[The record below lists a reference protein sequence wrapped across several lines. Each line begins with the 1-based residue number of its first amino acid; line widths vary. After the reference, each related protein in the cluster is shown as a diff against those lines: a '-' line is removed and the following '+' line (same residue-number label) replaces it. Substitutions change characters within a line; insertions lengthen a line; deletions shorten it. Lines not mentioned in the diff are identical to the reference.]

1 MATTCYGYMHENAEY
16 QELSSRTQPLWTQV
30 RDLESEQRQAMF
42 KIQALLATVDVVRN
56 HMYSLEDVSK
66 AADKALEKYTTEDS
80 ECWFGTYGAGL
91 DEMRDRF
98 VDICTV
104 VHNRK
109 VDIETVKTHIKEIN
123 KKKDALGDKLRAEF
137 HAKEEAVTNV

>member
-1 MATTCYGYMHENAEY
+1 MPTSCYEYMHENAEY
-16 QELSSRTQPLWTQV
+16 QELSSRTQALWTQV

-42 KIQALLATVDVVRN
+42 NQQALINCVDVVRN

-66 AADKALEKYTTEDS
+66 AVDKALEKYTTECSD
-80 ECWFGTYGAGL
+80 CWFGTYGAGL
-91 DEMRDRF
+91 DQMRDRF
-98 VDICTV
+98 VDLCTV

-109 VDIETVKTHIKEIN
+109 IDIDTVKTQIKEIN

>member
-1 MATTCYGYMHENAEY
+1 MATNCYEYMHENAEY

-42 KIQALLATVDVVRN
+42 KIQALIAGVDVVRN

-66 AADKALEKYTTEDS
+66 AQDKILEKFTTEDS
-80 ECWFGTYGAGL
+80 ECWFGTYGTGL

-109 VDIETVKTHIKEIN
+109 IDIETVKTQIKEIN

>member
-1 MATTCYGYMHENAEY
+1 MATSCYEYMHENAEY
-16 QELSSRTQPLWTQV
+16 KEINSRTQPLWSQV

-91 DEMRDRF
+91 DEIRDRF
-98 VDICTV
+98 VDLCTV

-109 VDIETVKTHIKEIN
+109 IDIDTVKAQIKELN
-123 KKKDALGDKLRAEF
+123 KTKDALGDKLRAEF

>member
-1 MATTCYGYMHENAEY
+1 MATSCWEYMHENAEY
-16 QELSSRTQPLWTQV
+16 KEISSRTQPLWSQV

-91 DEMRDRF
+91 DEIRDRF
-98 VDICTV
+98 VDLCTV

-109 VDIETVKTHIKEIN
+109 IDIDTVKAQIKELN
-123 KKKDALGDKLRAEF
+123 KTKDALGDKLRAEF

>member
-1 MATTCYGYMHENAEY
+1 MATSCWEYMHEHAEY
-16 QELSSRTQPLWTQV
+16 KEISSRTQPLWSQV

-91 DEMRDRF
+91 DEIRDRF
-98 VDICTV
+98 VDLCTV

-109 VDIETVKTHIKEIN
+109 IDIDTVKAQIKELN
-123 KKKDALGDKLRAEF
+123 KTKDALGDKLRAEF
-137 HAKEEAVTNV
+137 HAKEEAVAS